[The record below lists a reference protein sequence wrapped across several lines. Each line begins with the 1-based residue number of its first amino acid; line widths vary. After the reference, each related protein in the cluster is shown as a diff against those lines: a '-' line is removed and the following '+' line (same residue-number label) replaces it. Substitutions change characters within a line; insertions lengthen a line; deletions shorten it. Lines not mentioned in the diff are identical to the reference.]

1 MNRRS
6 VLRLCIVLLLLL
18 FVSGCSKVEQ
28 RSGET
33 DNATKQNKS
42 ITPTS
47 EIISLA
53 DGLSTV
59 NYTGDYGFNDFLKQ
73 GSFRNSY
80 FLAMQP
86 LSLCSHHYDNRH
98 PNSVCSACGM
108 VYRCLSHIVA
118 SAYFVYL
125 WKDRQG
131 WKHYTDEGNTE

>member
-59 NYTGDYGFNDFLKQ
+59 NYTGDYGFNDFLIILCLESTSVRMIW
-73 GSFRNSY
+73 GAM
-80 FLAMQP
+80 LA
-86 LSLCSHHYDNRH
+86 
-98 PNSVCSACGM
+98 
-108 VYRCLSHIVA
+108 
-118 SAYFVYL
+118 
-125 WKDRQG
+125 
-131 WKHYTDEGNTE
+131 